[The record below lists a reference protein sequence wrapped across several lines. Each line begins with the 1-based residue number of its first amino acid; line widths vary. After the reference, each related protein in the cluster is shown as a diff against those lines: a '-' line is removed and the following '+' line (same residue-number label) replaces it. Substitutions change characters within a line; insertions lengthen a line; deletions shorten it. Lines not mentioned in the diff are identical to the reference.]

1 VPLIA
6 WITNDVH
13 KSELEGHSSMI
24 YEHWSH
30 ILCKEPNNLINKSF
44 ADLKPNQ
51 LNCKENENLKYSN
64 HFIDKSDLRIRAIE
78 WSRRR
83 KNSVRIVWFVV
94 NRIDDIASFRLILKN
109 ENQILIN
116 ESLEYNNREYVANKL
131 NDRNKYIVCINAI
144 DSNGNQRQ
152 YFNSQCVRFDSSDTN
167 VENFVKIN
175 WNSDE
180 FALLSTN
187 INVSTHLKTSNY
199 LVLFVITLELLN
211 YLFIFYK

>member
-6 WITNDVH
+6 FITNDVQ
-13 KSELEGHSSMI
+13 KSELEGHSSML
-24 YEHWSH
+24 YKHWSH

-44 ADLKPNQ
+44 ANLNPNQ
-51 LNCKENENLKYSN
+51 LNCKENEISKYSN
-64 HFIDKSDLRIRAIE
+64 HFIDKSDLKIRGIE

-83 KNSVRIVWFVV
+83 KNSVKIVWFVV
-94 NRIDDIASFRLILKN
+94 NRIDDISSFRLILKN

-144 DSNGNQRQ
+144 DSNGNERQ

-167 VENFVKIN
+167 AQNFVEVN
-175 WNSDE
+175 RNSHE
-180 FALLSTN
+180 LTLLSTN

-199 LVLFVITLELLN
+199 LVLFLITLELLN
-211 YLFIFYK
+211 YLSIFYE

>member
-1 VPLIA
+1 MPLIA
-6 WITNDVH
+6 FITNDVQ
-13 KSELEGHSSMI
+13 KSELEGHSSML
-24 YEHWSH
+24 YKHWSH

-44 ADLKPNQ
+44 ANLNPNQ
-51 LNCKENENLKYSN
+51 LNCKENEISKYSN
-64 HFIDKSDLRIRAIE
+64 HFIDKSDLKIRGIE

-83 KNSVRIVWFVV
+83 KNSVKIVWFVV
-94 NRIDDIASFRLILKN
+94 NRIDDISSFRLILKN

-144 DSNGNQRQ
+144 DSNGNERQ

-167 VENFVKIN
+167 AQNFVEVN
-175 WNSDE
+175 RNSHE
-180 FALLSTN
+180 LTLLSTN

-199 LVLFVITLELLN
+199 LVLFLITLELLN
-211 YLFIFYK
+211 YLSIFYE